1 MSKIIS
7 KLKRP
12 DLVGSGL
19 LIFLAICVVLICI
32 FTFWVPWCD
41 VRYDLR
47 I

>member
-12 DLVGSGL
+12 DLVGSAF
-19 LIFLAICVVLICI
+19 LIFWVICVVLLCI

-41 VRYDLR
+41 VRYDFH